1 MGRTKKIGSAGRF
14 GARYGTKIRKQVAK
28 VEARQN
34 AKTIC
39 PICKLGKIKRI
50 ACGIYICNKCNNK
63 MTGKAYTL
71 N

>member
-1 MGRTKKIGSAGRF
+1 MAQTLKLGSTKRF

-34 AKTIC
+34 AKTLC
-39 PICKLGKIKRI
+39 PICKLSKIKRI
-50 ACGIYICNKCNNK
+50 ASGIYICNKCNNK

-71 N
+71 D